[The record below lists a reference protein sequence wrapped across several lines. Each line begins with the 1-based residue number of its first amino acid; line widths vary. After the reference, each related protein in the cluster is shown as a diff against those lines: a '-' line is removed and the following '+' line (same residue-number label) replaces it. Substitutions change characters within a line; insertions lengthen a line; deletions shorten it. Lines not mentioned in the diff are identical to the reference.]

1 VTTPG
6 WYPDPNAPRQQ
17 RWWDGQQWTDH
28 TSAAPRAA
36 AAAPARDK
44 GPYPGARVV
53 VAVVAAVCLLL
64 MIVGSV
70 GTWASVESTGPIH
83 VTATKNG
90 TDGDGVIIIVLAV
103 LALTPLAMWALR
115 VGPPPLR
122 VALAGVVGFFALV
135 AVVVAVVD
143 VIDIDN
149 TADVPTI
156 LSTTLAVSS
165 GWGLWLVL
173 LASIGLLASQLAALL
188 VPRLR

>member
-6 WYPDPNAPRQQ
+6 WYPDPNAPGQQ

-36 AAAPARDK
+36 AGAPARDA

-70 GTWASVESTGPIH
+70 GTWASVESTGRIH

-103 LALTPLAMWALR
+103 LALTPLALWALR
-115 VGPPPLR
+115 VGPPAARL
-122 VALAGVVGFFALV
+122 ALAGVVGFFALV
-135 AVVVAVVD
+135 AVVVAIVD
-143 VIDIDN
+143 LIDIDN

-156 LSTTLAVSS
+156 LSTTLDVSS

-173 LASIGLLASQLAALL
+173 LASIGLLVSQLAAVL